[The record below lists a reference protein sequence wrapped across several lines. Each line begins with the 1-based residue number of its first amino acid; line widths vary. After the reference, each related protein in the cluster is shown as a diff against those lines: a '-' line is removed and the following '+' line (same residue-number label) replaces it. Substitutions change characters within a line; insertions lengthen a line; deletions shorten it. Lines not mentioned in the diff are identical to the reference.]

1 MLDPLYACPEL
12 AAVCAT
18 SEPQALAV
26 LLQLR
31 MEAIYR
37 SRVPGLEYY
46 TALLLQMYAPAY
58 LHAEKHPT
66 MTLSALYTDGMA
78 PEQQDPP
85 FSVDKTMAYHGVF
98 QQAISDRPV
107 SAPSASVRFI
117 RKALRARTTS
127 IRYLN
132 QHVAAMLQTPA
143 DAGLARS
150 FLGHSFLGS
159 LPHAASIAPPS
170 SVIHYFRAPEAAPE
184 RVAKIVGSKGLYIL
198 LSE

>member
-1 MLDPLYACPEL
+1 M
-12 AAVCAT
+12 AAVSET

-37 SRVPGLEYY
+37 SRVAGLEYY
-46 TALLLQMYAPAY
+46 TALLLQMYAPAF
-58 LHAEKHPT
+58 LHAEKNPAI
-66 MTLSALYTDGMA
+66 TLSALYTDGKA

-85 FSVDKTMAYHGVF
+85 FAIDRTMAFHGIF
-98 QQAISDRPV
+98 QQAISDRPL

-132 QHVAAMLQTPA
+132 QHVAAMLKTPA
-143 DAGLARS
+143 DCKLARS

-159 LPHAASIAPPS
+159 LPHATSIAPPT
-170 SVIHYFRAPEAAPE
+170 SVIHYFRAPEAGPE